1 MTFWVV
7 HAQRRVCC
15 MLYAKQYADVSV
27 HHYINKTKTLEQE
40 IEHLQNGKEIT
51 NKEGERKKTL

>member
-1 MTFWVV
+1 
-7 HAQRRVCC
+7 

-51 NKEGERKKTL
+51 SKEGEMKKNFIKKMKSD